1 MNDVDQGLGLKADLP
16 RRPDLLLPVV
26 GQTDKLG
33 FPIRIADQDG
43 ATRLMQQRSLR
54 FDFVAAG
61 MTFETQGMPA
71 ENGTMLSIRARLG
84 RLPFSTESKPARQ
97 EVFDLLSAPP
107 PGAHAGVTGG
117 NLIVLDGALS
127 LQDKVTPVSL
137 IAALTE
143 WVVNVQ
149 PWLLQISQPL
159 SLAGARQR
167 FGV

>member
-1 MNDVDQGLGLKADLP
+1 MKHDDPGAALESALP
-16 RRPDLLLPVV
+16 RRPDKLLPVV
-26 GQTDKLG
+26 GKTDRLG

-61 MTFETQGMPA
+61 TAFETQGAPTDH
-71 ENGTMLSIRARLG
+71 GTVLSIRARLG
-84 RLPFSTESKPARQ
+84 RLPFSAESKPARQ
-97 EVFDLLSAPP
+97 EVFDLLCAPP

-117 NLIVLDGALS
+117 NLIVLDGSLAL
-127 LQDKVTPVSL
+127 QETMTPVSL

-149 PWLLQISQPL
+149 PWLEQIAQPL
-159 SLAGARQR
+159 SLTGSRQR
-167 FGV
+167 VGA